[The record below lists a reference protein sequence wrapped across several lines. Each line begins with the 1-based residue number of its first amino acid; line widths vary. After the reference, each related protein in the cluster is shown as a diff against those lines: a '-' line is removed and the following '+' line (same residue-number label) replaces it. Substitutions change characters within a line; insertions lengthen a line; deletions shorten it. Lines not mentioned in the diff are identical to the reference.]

1 MATKIEKKKKH
12 GTAPL
17 PCLKYAEAFGIFR
30 LHCWPYRL
38 GKPESVLDM
47 KSKQL
52 VTQLAFFHRVLK
64 Y

>member
-1 MATKIEKKKKH
+1 MATKIEKKKAWH
-12 GTAPL
+12 
-17 PCLKYAEAFGIFR
+17 CLALSMLELCGIFS
-30 LHCWPYRL
+30 LDSWPYRL
-38 GKPESVLDM
+38 EKPESVLDV

>member
-1 MATKIEKKKKH
+1 MFKA
-12 GTAPL
+12 L
-17 PCLKYAEAFGIFR
+17 SCLKHDEALWHRGIFR
-30 LHCWPYRL
+30 LDSWLCRL
-38 GKPESVLDM
+38 EKPESVLNM